1 MQSSA
6 LTIFAA
12 CVLAATTINA
22 LPLSD
27 STLLR
32 PGICPGSPAA
42 IHAKSQLTLTFPSPC
57 DVVAELVFS
66 RATSDSWIDPH
77 NGGNYTLLSD
87 NRPSTILMSRAAGSQ
102 AKTPKGPNYDDQVKF
117 TFLPT
122 ENWGRPDGGCQV
134 RACSESHVTSVLDFG
149 TNYCNMHDLIC
160 KDPAY
165 CGKTPSNYSY
175 TEEVDSCG
183 TLGVNCKNSVESTCL
198 KLKQPSV

>member
-12 CVLAATTINA
+12 CLAATTINA

-27 STLLR
+27 TINAR
-32 PGICPGSPAA
+32 PGVCPGSPAA
-42 IHAKSQLTLTFPSPC
+42 IHAKSALTITFPIAC

-66 RATSDSWIDPH
+66 RVTSDWVDPH

-122 ENWGRPDGGCQV
+122 DGGCQV
-134 RACSESHVTSVLDFG
+134 RACSESHVTSVIDFG

-160 KDPAY
+160 KDPEY

-175 TEEVDSCG
+175 TEKVDSCG
-183 TLGVNCKNSVESTCL
+183 TFGVNCKTSVESTCL
-198 KLKQPSV
+198 KLKQPSL

>member
-1 MQSSA
+1 MGVPATTMQSSA

-66 RATSDSWIDPH
+66 RATSDSWLDPH

-134 RACSESHVTSVLDFG
+134 RACLISELTTATCMISS
-149 TNYCNMHDLIC
+149 
-160 KDPAY
+160 AR
-165 CGKTPSNYSY
+165 TPS
-175 TEEVDSCG
+175 TAAKHLPI
-183 TLGVNCKNSVESTCL
+183 TLTQKKLTAVVRWESTARTVSRV
-198 KLKQPSV
+198 PVS

>member
-1 MQSSA
+1 MGKQHTTTMQSSA

-27 STLLR
+27 ST
-32 PGICPGSPAA
+32 CPGSPAA
-42 IHAKSQLTLTFPSPC
+42 IHAKSALTLTLPNPC
-57 DVVAELVFS
+57 DVVAELVFF
-66 RATSDSWIDPH
+66 RATSDSWVDPH

-87 NRPSTILMSRAAGSQ
+87 NRPSTILVSRAAGSQ

-117 TFLPT
+117 TFQV
-122 ENWGRPDGGCQV
+122 GPDSSGCQV
-134 RACSESHVTSVLDFG
+134 HACSESHVTSVYDFG

-160 KDPAY
+160 KDPEY

-175 TEEVDSCG
+175 TEKVDSCG

-198 KLKQPSV
+198 KLKQPSL

>member
-1 MQSSA
+1 MGQQTTTMQSSA

-27 STLLR
+27 YNSGT
-32 PGICPGSPAA
+32 CPGSPAA
-42 IHAKSQLTLTFPSPC
+42 IHAKSELTLTF
-57 DVVAELVFS
+57 
-66 RATSDSWIDPH
+66 
-77 NGGNYTLLSD
+77 
-87 NRPSTILMSRAAGSQ
+87 PSTILMSRAAGSQ

-117 TFLPT
+117 TFEAT
-122 ENWGRPDGGCQV
+122 DGGCQV

-160 KDPAY
+160 KDPEY

-175 TEEVDSCG
+175 TEKVDSCG

-198 KLKQPSV
+198 KLKQPSL